1 LFEKAY
7 PIDYEVGMN
16 DYESSL
22 LADIQSGHTENSK
35 MFDEDENLTPY
46 GERVLKEMYD
56 SLIDELGIEW
66 LASRHPPSEILKRG
80 DPIAYRVG
88 MSEYEDG
95 FESESDGFT
104 YAYSKGHKDGMKD
117 EVVYR
122 PSIDTDREKNI
133 YKKILRQKAESFD
146 KDFSHV
152 KTYDDYRK
160 EFNRIKKEF
169 GYDGEYMRLKIEELH
184 HYCSRN
190 VKGMMADT
198 FEATTGYGY
207 DDPPE
212 RMTDEE
218 AWLEMYDDYLED
230 EDSPMTLEEFKK
242 DWIKSREE
250 DYQMQVKYE
259 QRLKDEGRDM
269 DGNPIKEADV
279 EMVQCEDPSC
289 DEMMGIDEGLSYGG
303 FSYCEYCYDQV
314 MMDERQNDVEDDY
327 DAEGSNMKMALGV
340 LGVGIGAVALLGG
353 ERIKKIFEKLGL

>member
-1 LFEKAY
+1 MVGALAVGAAIFGAEEYPEEFLDEFYDFDSNPTADTQDEETLAIAYAAWKHSKENRLYESETNYSRIYEAASGDSDYDDYLDELEEDALVLYKDNPSQLFEKAY

-22 LADIQSGHTENSK
+22 LADIQSGYTENSM

-56 SLIDELGIEW
+56 SLIDESLGIEW

-133 YKKILRQKAESFD
+133 YKKILRQKAE
-146 KDFSHV
+146 
-152 KTYDDYRK
+152 
-160 EFNRIKKEF
+160 
-169 GYDGEYMRLKIEELH
+169 
-184 HYCSRN
+184 
-190 VKGMMADT
+190 T
-198 FEATTGYGY
+198 FEAGNMMVKLQEVDG
-207 DDPPE
+207 
-212 RMTDEE
+212 E
-218 AWLEMYDDYLED
+218 APYYNCPYCRNELTVLGGNGGIVAVCENESRCNGLEIPRQYLDDYE
-230 EDSPMTLEEFKK
+230 
-242 DWIKSREE
+242 
-250 DYQMQVKYE
+250 KYHWYV
-259 QRLKDEGRDM
+259 
-269 DGNPIKEADV
+269 N
-279 EMVQCEDPSC
+279 
-289 DEMMGIDEGLSYGG
+289 
-303 FSYCEYCYDQV
+303 
-314 MMDERQNDVEDDY
+314 ERSSNENME
-327 DAEGSNMKMALGV
+327 AEGSNMKMALGI
-340 LGVGIGAVALLGG
+340 LGVGVGAVALLGG